1 MAQKVNITTMI
12 SSLLILNYVNMDSDQ
27 KVLGYGI
34 SLILL
39 NMGMYFISPVIVIIG
54 IRKKF

>member
-1 MAQKVNITTMI
+1 MTTMI
-12 SSLLILNYVNMDSDQ
+12 LSLLILNYVNMDSNQ
-27 KVLGYGI
+27 EVLGYGI

-39 NMGMYFISPVIVIIG
+39 NIEMYFISHVIVIIG